1 MHRKHAH
8 IISRSELK
16 LKTKGELTTVI
27 SLINSILLTDEVQKH
42 KQKYIDKLAL
52 IVEASNVFIFRHSIT
67 FSFDMI

>member
-1 MHRKHAH
+1 MQAGIL

-27 SLINSILLTDEVQKH
+27 SLINSILLTDEVKKH

-52 IVEASNVFIFRHSIT
+52 IVEVIFS
-67 FSFDMI
+67 